1 MLAVARGGVAGG
13 TKGHGASAA
22 ALAPCARPRRGGHGG
37 AGARGPVPGGPTAP
51 LSVFWVGTSGLVG
64 CGGAGAW
71 LATEPGALR
80 CDTHQAVPRYRQPE
94 APGHPAVCGLG
105 GGAEPGSWGTD
116 AGPAAPHDL
125 LHPLP
130 TGSWSSPH
138 QPQPRTRSRPGGEP
152 PLGPPRSPCCLW
164 PRSGLC
170 GWGGKQRPHRRTPH
184 PPTPPQVRAFL
195 QPPLKGV
202 VLETF
207 GSGNGPTKP
216 DLLQELRA
224 AAERGVLILN
234 CTHCLRGSVTSR
246 YAAGMVGRG
255 TRPGEAGAGPGAQ
268 GRLAWEPAPHLP
280 PAAPPSRPRPEPAS
294 SPAST

>member
-22 ALAPCARPRRGGHGG
+22 ALAPCARPRRGGQGG
-37 AGARGPVPGGPTAP
+37 AGGRGPAPGGPTAP

-105 GGAEPGSWGTD
+105 GGAEPGSWGAD
-116 AGPAAPHDL
+116 AGPAAPHDPSIPFPPGPGRPHTSL
-125 LHPLP
+125 SLGHVAGLV
-130 TGSWSSPH
+130 GSRLS
-138 QPQPRTRSRPGGEP
+138 
-152 PLGPPRSPCCLW
+152 GPPAAPAV
-164 PRSGLC
+164 C
-170 GWGGKQRPHRRTPH
+170 GRAQDCAAGAGSRGPHRRTPH
-184 PPTPPQVRAFL
+184 PPTPLQVRAFL

>member
-1 MLAVARGGVAGG
+1 MPPPWLP
-13 TKGHGASAA
+13 
-22 ALAPCARPRRGGHGG
+22 ALAPAEAGKAERGHGVLRQVDPPPLCLSSGWGLPASWGVGGLVPGLQQNPERCGVTPTRPSPDTGSQKHPGTPLCVAWG
-37 AGARGPVPGGPTAP
+37 AGQSLGAGGQMPAPPPPTTSSIPFPPCPGRPHTS
-51 LSVFWVGTSGLVG
+51 LSLRHVAGLVG
-64 CGGAGAW
+64 SRLSGPPAA
-71 LATEPGALR
+71 
-80 CDTHQAVPRYRQPE
+80 
-94 APGHPAVCGLG
+94 PAVCGRAQDCAA
-105 GGAEPGSWGTD
+105 GAGSRG
-116 AGPAAPHDL
+116 
-125 LHPLP
+125 
-130 TGSWSSPH
+130 
-138 QPQPRTRSRPGGEP
+138 
-152 PLGPPRSPCCLW
+152 
-164 PRSGLC
+164 
-170 GWGGKQRPHRRTPH
+170 PHRRTPH
-184 PPTPPQVRAFL
+184 PPTPLQVRAFL